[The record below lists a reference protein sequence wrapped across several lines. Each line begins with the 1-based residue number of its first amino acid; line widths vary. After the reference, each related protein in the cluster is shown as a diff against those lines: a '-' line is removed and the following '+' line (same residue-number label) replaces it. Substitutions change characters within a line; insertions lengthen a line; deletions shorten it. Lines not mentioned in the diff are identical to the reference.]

1 MLFPQKYMIE
11 IMNVIIILKLCLSSL
26 TFTYYIS
33 KHFNTRKCTI
43 ALFGMFYA
51 LSGFVAAYS
60 WNIMWLDCLVL
71 LPLIILGLE
80 RLVNENRCFL
90 YCITLGLCIYTNYY
104 IAIMVCISVVLY
116 FIVLMA
122 AYKGTR
128 RPVIYVKKFL
138 NFAIYSL
145 LAADLQRACY
155 FLSFMHLHFQLQ
167 TTLSFLRSCHCTSV
181 Y

>member
-1 MLFPQKYMIE
+1 MLCPALWLPIAGTLCGLTALYYFHSLYLD
-11 IMNVIIILKLCLSSL
+11 LK
-26 TFTYYIS
+26 
-33 KHFNTRKCTI
+33 
-43 ALFGMFYA
+43 G
-51 LSGFVAAYS
+51 
-60 WNIMWLDCLVL
+60 L
-71 LPLIILGLE
+71 LMKT
-80 RLVNENRCFL
+80 VVFL

-145 LAADLQRACY
+145 LAGGLAACLLLPEFY
-155 FLSFMHLHFQLQ
+155 AF
-167 TTLSFLRSCHCTSV
+167 TLSASNNIEFPKKLSLYFSILNIVTRHLINVPVHLGLDHYPNIYCSV
-181 Y
+181 AVLLLFPLYVMDKRLIFVKR